1 MVGTRSVVFLQQHK
15 NHDNLERGTRS
26 VCTQRRF
33 QHQAQ
38 PKSSEGWK
46 PGGLEVTAL
55 CKRGERD
62 EGRWKWWKSNEG
74 LRGAEMAGSKNE
86 KEGVGDFRM
95 TLPQSAG

>member
-1 MVGTRSVVFLQQHK
+1 M
-15 NHDNLERGTRS
+15 
-26 VCTQRRF
+26 
-33 QHQAQ
+33 
-38 PKSSEGWK
+38 
-46 PGGLEVTAL
+46 